1 MGRTFILLIVVFLL
15 STSYA
20 QSSKVVK
27 GDCISV
33 QAIYKKEDKVGH
45 YSLWIKTEKKLEC
58 LDSILNSKNSE
69 LANEQA
75 MYYNF
80 NAIDDIKIFVNGELI
95 IGKSYLF
102 EKSVMEYPIVDK
114 QGVFFEYK
122 DKIKSIEVMYLDKF
136 LEIRPINLKLL

>member
-1 MGRTFILLIVVFLL
+1 MGRTFILLIVIFFL

-33 QAIYKKEDKVGH
+33 QAIYKKEDKVGQ

-69 LANEQA
+69 LANEQS

-95 IGKSYLF
+95 IAKSYLF

-122 DKIKSIEVMYLDKF
+122 DKIKSIEVIYLDKF